1 MIKKEPIHI
10 LMYDRVKSMLYD
22 ERVEFELSKVRVDVD
37 ISIGS
42 FTLIIS
48 IVTEQI
54 TNIVKELTKVK
65 MMMEGEF
72 YKTSL

>member
-1 MIKKEPIHI
+1 LKRDGFHRSRNILYIWIFKKVKWWSREPIHI

-42 FTLIIS
+42 S
-48 IVTEQI
+48 H
-54 TNIVKELTKVK
+54 
-65 MMMEGEF
+65 
-72 YKTSL
+72 